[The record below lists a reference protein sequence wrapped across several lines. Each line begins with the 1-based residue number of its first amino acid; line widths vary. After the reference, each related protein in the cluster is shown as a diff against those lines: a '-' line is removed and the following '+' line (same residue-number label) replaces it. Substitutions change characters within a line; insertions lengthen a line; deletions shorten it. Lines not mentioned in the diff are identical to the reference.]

1 MLLGLNGLALRVGR
15 RSSASVARVLMA
27 VFGAGPF
34 VEMTE
39 PAKEGEAPSFEEPL
53 SLPNTDDYD

>member
-1 MLLGLNGLALRVGR
+1 
-15 RSSASVARVLMA
+15 MA

-39 PAKEGEAPSFEEPL
+39 PAKDKDKEGEAPSFEEPL